1 MATSSADCEQMI
13 PRSVTPVS
21 CSARAL
27 CRMGF
32 TKSANRRLK
41 QWINSQLRWILWLSA
56 FVTTYG
62 LTHQAKKVFKT
73 NESSKPFMNPPEP
86 GHQYRCLRL
95 KRRLAVRSLS
105 IHDVS
110 GDYQT
115 GSIVPNMR
123 CGWSHR
129 GCASYQQ
136 RRRMNVAVSCFDD
149 LEIESALWHSNSQ
162 AFAKTCRCFPL
173 SLTTYTRADHS
184 RSLIPFRRIGSNHM
198 RLANQMHS
206 T

>member
-1 MATSSADCEQMI
+1 MRSKSFAVVNPANIFFLEKPMATSSADCEQMI

-95 KRRLAVRSLS
+95 KE
-105 IHDVS
+105 
-110 GDYQT
+110 T
-115 GSIVPNMR
+115 T
-123 CGWSHR
+123 R
-129 GCASYQQ
+129 GP
-136 RRRMNVAVSCFDD
+136 
-149 LEIESALWHSNSQ
+149 E
-162 AFAKTCRCFPL
+162 PL
-173 SLTTYTRADHS
+173 YT
-184 RSLIPFRRIGSNHM
+184 
-198 RLANQMHS
+198 
-206 T
+206 